1 MTTPPATGRPARPA
15 GRTAPTR
22 PAGRPA
28 HPAERATDV
37 GYRQLWAADPG
48 AWRAAGVA
56 WRGLTG
62 PAARR
67 ADELA
72 AGAALLRG
80 GWSGGAADAAGTRLA
95 ALRAEL
101 AALSPALIEA
111 DQVLAEFAGR
121 LGAAKARL
129 AAAVARAE
137 AAGLGVDRQGRVT
150 AGPARAPA
158 TALAGTGST
167 GTNAPGTGG
176 TGAGGSGAGGAGGS
190 GSGAHG
196 SGAGGAGA
204 AGAGVA
210 GAGVGEAGAAIR
222 AALVLATAAD
232 REAAARLDAL
242 ADAARVGWA
251 DAPPP
256 GRPGPGADPGAVRAW
271 WARLTSAQRRWLV
284 AHEPELVGRLDG
296 VPVAARDQA
305 NRLLLEA
312 RREELLA
319 ARRRLLERVPRG
331 PVELAGLARVGKSLA
346 GLDALTARLTGDEQ
360 PRAYLLGL
368 GTAGEGRAVVALGN
382 PDRSA
387 RVLTYVPGMTSGL
400 HDVPDE
406 LGRAARVLSRCA
418 TLAPE
423 QEAAAVLWLDYDAP
437 DFLHEAAWPGQARDA
452 GPALHRFQEGLRTT
466 HDDPP
471 GRQTVLGHSYGSLVV
486 GTAARDHGLAADALV
501 FVGSPGVG
509 VTHAGELGLPP
520 GQVWASTAPDDVIRW
535 ARSPDELAR
544 RALLGA
550 SPVGPAIGA
559 LLGAPE
565 RELWF
570 GQDPSHPGFGG
581 RTFPSGRHGHTGYW
595 AADNPALDGMARV
608 VLGR

>member
-1 MTTPPATGRPARPA
+1 MTAPAPPTPGPAARASGPAASASGPAARAGRPARPA
-15 GRTAPTR
+15 PPTR
-22 PAGRPA
+22 PARPTPPTRPA
-28 HPAERATDV
+28 HPADRAADV
-37 GYRQLWAADPG
+37 GHRAAHVSYRQLWAAEPD
-48 AWRAAGVA
+48 AWRAAGAA
-56 WRGLTG
+56 WRGLTE

-67 ADELA
+67 AGELA
-72 AGAALLRG
+72 AGAAVLRG
-80 GWSGGAADAAGTRLA
+80 GWSGGAADAADARLA
-95 ALRAEL
+95 ALRG
-101 AALSPALIEA
+101 ALTAVRPALIEA
-111 DQVLAEFAGR
+111 DQVLAEFAAR
-121 LGAAKARL
+121 LGVAKARL
-129 AAAVARAE
+129 AAAVAHAE
-137 AAGLGVDRQGRVT
+137 AAGLRVDRQGRVT

-158 TALAGTGST
+158 TAR
-167 GTNAPGTGG
+167 PGTGRAD
-176 TGAGGSGAGGAGGS
+176 T
-190 GSGAHG
+190 
-196 SGAGGAGA
+196 GA
-204 AGAGVA
+204 AGAGPA
-210 GAGVGEAGAAIR
+210 EAGAAIR
-222 AALVLATAAD
+222 AALELAGTAD

-242 ADAARVGWA
+242 ADGARVPWA
-251 DAPPP
+251 DVPPP
-256 GRPGPGADPGAVRAW
+256 GRPAPGADPATVRAW
-271 WARLTSAQRRWLV
+271 WAGLTPAQRRWLV
-284 AHEPELVGRLDG
+284 AYEPGRVGRLDG

-305 NRLLLEA
+305 NRLLLGA

-346 GLDALTARLTGDEQ
+346 GLEVLAARLAGDEQ
-360 PRAYLLGL
+360 PRAYLLAL

-400 HDVPDE
+400 HDVSGE
-406 LGRAARVLSRCA
+406 LGRAARVLSRCGA
-418 TLAPE
+418 LDSG

-452 GPALHRFQEGLRTT
+452 GPALHRFQEGLRAT

-509 VTHAGELGLPP
+509 VAHAGELGLPP

-595 AADNPALDGMARV
+595 EAGNPALDGMARV

>member
-1 MTTPPATGRPARPA
+1 M
-15 GRTAPTR
+15 
-22 PAGRPA
+22 
-28 HPAERATDV
+28 HPADRAADV
-37 GYRQLWAADPG
+37 GYRQLWAADPD

-62 PAARR
+62 PVARR

-72 AGAALLRG
+72 AGAAMLRS
-80 GWSGGAADAAGTRLA
+80 GWSGGAGVAADARLA
-95 ALRAEL
+95 ALRTEL
-101 AALSPALIEA
+101 TAVSPALIEA

-121 LGAAKARL
+121 LAAAKARL
-129 AAAVARAE
+129 AAAVARADT
-137 AAGLGVDRQGRVT
+137 AGLLVDRQGRVT
-150 AGPARAPA
+150 ADPARAPA
-158 TALAGTGST
+158 TTRSGTGTAGPGASGAGAPVVRAPGAGASGAGAGGAGT
-167 GTNAPGTGG
+167 PGA
-176 TGAGGSGAGGAGGS
+176 GAGGSGGSVGAG
-190 GSGAHG
+190 
-196 SGAGGAGA
+196 GA
-204 AGAGVA
+204 AGAGA
-210 GAGVGEAGAAIR
+210 GEVSAAIR
-222 AALVLATAAD
+222 AALERAGAAD
-232 REAAARLDAL
+232 REAAGRLDAL
-242 ADAARVGWA
+242 ADAARAGWA
-251 DAPPP
+251 ERPPP
-256 GRPGPGADPGAVRAW
+256 GRPKAAADPASVRAW
-271 WARLTSAQRRWLV
+271 WAGLTPAQRRWLV
-284 AHEPELVGRLDG
+284 AHEPGLLGRLDG

-305 NRLLLEA
+305 NRLLLGA

-331 PVELAGLARVGKSLA
+331 PVELAGLSRIGKSLA
-346 GLDALTARLTGDEQ
+346 GLDALAARLAGDEQ

-368 GTAGEGRAVVALGN
+368 GTGGEGRAVVALGN

-387 RVLTYVPGMTSGL
+387 RVLTYVPGMTAGL
-400 HDVPDE
+400 HDVPGE
-406 LGRAARVLSRCA
+406 LGRAARVLARCA
-418 TLAPE
+418 ALAPE
-423 QEAAAVLWLDYDAP
+423 EEAAAVLWLDYDAP
-437 DFLHEAAWPGQARDA
+437 DFLHEAAWPGQAQNA
-452 GPALHRFQEGLRTT
+452 GPALHRFQEGLRET
-466 HDDPP
+466 HDGPP

-509 VTHAGELGLPP
+509 VAHAGELGVPP

-535 ARSPDELAR
+535 ARPPDELAR
-544 RALLGA
+544 RSLLGA

-595 AADNPALDGMARV
+595 APENPALDGMARV